1 MTDNTFVTDDTQ
13 NTPVI
18 PTTDSSGGGV
28 VAAQSSQ
35 NTNQQQNQT
44 ADMPP
49 FSYDHFTLW
58 DDNNPIASDSAWAV
72 VEQPSTADTGA
83 MPSLDS
89 LDLNMLEDDMTAGQP
104 VMDASM
110 GSDVTMS
117 DATVENVDSVMSP
130 SLDANDLTMP
140 WDPLPPTDQP
150 VVEQQQI
157 WSMEEVWAMPSL
169 DSLDA
174 DSISE
179 PVVSEVSQE
188 PPVVEQ
194 VQENVVPVTESV
206 DLPTIESLDQPSVS
220 QEPAPVQVDSPVE
233 SELSFDSVVP
243 EENVQEPVVQET
255 PVVDDSTFVSQ
266 AASEEEPVTESV
278 SLEVE
283 DAVDTGTAV
292 SDVVVP
298 SAGAVATDSP
308 VVELYQQTYNHV
320 VSLFDEL
327 GKNHSETC
335 TLVGMHTDSLSVDYV
350 FALHE
355 ETEDLFSVTKQTV
368 KNDEVQPSVV
378 LSFDYNDDGLLLAKI
393 DGGVAFTQGDSG
405 KAEQFVMDKL
415 NKFSVL
421 LESNVKKAKKERKRA
436 EQEKAERAKLANK
449 LRDF

>member
-1 MTDNTFVTDDTQ
+1 
-13 NTPVI
+13 
-18 PTTDSSGGGV
+18 
-28 VAAQSSQ
+28 
-35 NTNQQQNQT
+35 
-44 ADMPP
+44 
-49 FSYDHFTLW
+49 
-58 DDNNPIASDSAWAV
+58 
-72 VEQPSTADTGA
+72 
-83 MPSLDS
+83 
-89 LDLNMLEDDMTAGQP
+89 
-104 VMDASM
+104 
-110 GSDVTMS
+110 
-117 DATVENVDSVMSP
+117 
-130 SLDANDLTMP
+130 
-140 WDPLPPTDQP
+140 
-150 VVEQQQI
+150 
-157 WSMEEVWAMPSL
+157 MPSL